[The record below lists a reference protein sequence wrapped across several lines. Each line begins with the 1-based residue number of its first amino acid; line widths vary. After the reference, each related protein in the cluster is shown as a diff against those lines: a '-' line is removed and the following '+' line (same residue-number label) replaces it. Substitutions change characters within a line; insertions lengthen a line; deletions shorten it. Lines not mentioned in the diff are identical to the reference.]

1 MEPIRITNEKISH
14 VTENKSSVTIDELRP
29 LVAEFIHF
37 FEVEGIFNTDLYEK
51 IISLNIN
58 KSMFNKMLN
67 ELELHK
73 EFDDIPDEVSFE
85 YERWL
90 PQLLL
95 MDDNFIH

>member
-37 FEVEGIFNTDLYEK
+37 LEIEGVFNTELYEK

-67 ELELHK
+67 DFELHK
-73 EFDDIPDEVSFE
+73 EFDDVPDEASFE
-85 YERWL
+85 YEEWL